1 TIGYL
6 LSLGFLRILFYWKPE
21 FDVWC
26 HCVPCRLKEADVI
39 LLRTTDALKQYSK
52 KKLITIHPKVQGT
65 NLGHQVITDENS
77 IISKSIMKP
86 ECKVRYIQVQK
97 VRYVWNISE
106 GKFQKIGILDEEFSC
121 SDIHSEFGR
130 GLSREE
136 REFRQQ
142 ICGPNSIEVKIIPIR
157 TLLFKEV
164 FNFFYAF
171 QVFAMAIKISTGYS
185 EYTIAIIILV
195 VISVTVTIY
204 HLRVQSIKLHNMAA
218 SYNSIKV
225 TVLHKN
231 GDFEQTESQCLVPG
245 DVIILSGKKLY
256 LPCDAILISGGCTV
270 NESMLTGE
278 SIPVT
283 KTALPHYDYS
293 APWKT
298 QCGDDYKKHVLFC
311 GTEIIQ
317 TKAYSQNLVKAVVL
331 KTGFN
336 TEKGDLVRAILY
348 DKPINV
354 KLHRDAMRF
363 LSILF
368 GIAVFAA
375 SFTAYSYT
383 MNGASLRE
391 TVLMSLLM
399 LTLAVESSI
408 PASLTLAL
416 VYAQARLKKQGIFC
430 ISPQKINVAGLLNL
444 ICFDKTGTMTE
455 DIFDLWG
462 VAGNDG
468 NCFQEVHHF
477 SSGNIMPWSPMLG
490 AMASCHSLII
500 LDGKMHGDPL
510 DLKMFEGTGWEL
522 TDYKTSSNKD
532 GKSLSCTMVRPGARS
547 GKVPVQG
554 IAILHQFP
562 FSSSMQRMSVIT
574 QAIGEDDLTLF
585 MKGAPETVISFCKP
599 ETVPDNFSKRL
610 DFYSTQ
616 GFRVIGLAYRV
627 LDKANLSNIEQ
638 YEREELESDLIFLG
652 LLIMENRLKPET
664 KAVLHE
670 LTLANIRNVMVTG
683 DNLQTAVTVGKNS
696 GMIPNGSKLILIE
709 ATKPEGDSAA
719 SITWKTITDKQ
730 ENKQVTHDLCIASDS
745 GGFYSHIVQGEYRFV
760 ISGDSFKVI
769 LLHFYNLLPNILLNG
784 IIFARMT
791 PRQKA
796 DLCEEFKKLDYYVGM
811 CGDGANDC
819 GALKTAHVGISLSE
833 LEASVASPFT
843 SKIPN
848 IECVPKLVKEGRN
861 SLVTAYSL
869 FKLIM
874 TTILISVPCEL
885 LLFSRQTILGNYQ
898 FLLQDMSISIPS
910 FITFSLNGPA
920 PQLVPYRPPGQ
931 LQSPPLLLSVIL
943 QIILSI
949 TMQVTAFVLVQQQP
963 WYSKTDVFS
972 ACLSLNQ
979 STGNYTLSE
988 PAFSENYLT
997 TNMWFTM
1004 GVNLIIIEFVFAKGR
1019 PFRQRLYTNYLLS
1032 LLILLQ
1038 VVTYLFLHFA
1048 DIERLYT
1055 AMEFVCTPYYW
1066 RMNTF
1071 IMAIVLFVVSYTV
1084 EEGFIE
1090 NRKLWLWIKRISN
1103 YQSKSQYRKLQKRLE
1118 NDPNWPPLNR
1128 TDYAAQ
1134 SISVMDT
1141 KVDVSSELISNQNK
1155 SSYMKRQEYD
1165 YK

>member
-1 TIGYL
+1 
-6 LSLGFLRILFYWKPE
+6 
-21 FDVWC
+21 
-26 HCVPCRLKEADVI
+26 
-39 LLRTTDALKQYSK
+39 
-52 KKLITIHPKVQGT
+52 
-65 NLGHQVITDENS
+65 
-77 IISKSIMKP
+77 
-86 ECKVRYIQVQK
+86 
-97 VRYVWNISE
+97 
-106 GKFQKIGILDEEFSC
+106 
-121 SDIHSEFGR
+121 
-130 GLSREE
+130 
-136 REFRQQ
+136 
-142 ICGPNSIEVKIIPIR
+142 
-157 TLLFKEV
+157 
-164 FNFFYAF
+164 
-171 QVFAMAIKISTGYS
+171 
-185 EYTIAIIILV
+185 
-195 VISVTVTIY
+195 
-204 HLRVQSIKLHNMAA
+204 MAA
-218 SYNSIKV
+218 SYNSIMV
-225 TVLHKN
+225 TVLQKN
-231 GDFEQTESQCLVPG
+231 GDLEKIESQCLVPG
-245 DVIILSGKKLY
+245 DVIVLSGNKLY

-270 NESMLTGE
+270 NESM
-278 SIPVT
+278 
-283 KTALPHYDYS
+283 TALPHYDYS

-317 TKAYSQNLVKAVVL
+317 TKDYSQNLVKAVVL

-336 TEKGDLVRAILY
+336 TEKGDLVKAILY

-354 KLHRDAMRF
+354 KLQRDALRF
-363 LSILF
+363 LFILI
-368 GIAVFAA
+368 GIAVFGA
-375 SFTAYSYT
+375 SYTAYAYT
-383 MNGASLRE
+383 QSGASVRE

-399 LTLAVESSI
+399 LTIAVNSAI

-416 VYAQARLKKQGIFC
+416 VYAQTRLKKQGIFC
-430 ISPQKINVAGLLNL
+430 ISPQKINLAGLLNL

-455 DIFDLWG
+455 DILDLWG
-462 VAGNDG
+462 VIACDG
-468 NCFQEVHHF
+468 NCFQEVHYF
-477 SSGNIMPWSPMLG
+477 SSGNTMPWSPLLG

-522 TDYKTSSNKD
+522 ADYKKNRDAD
-532 GKSLSCTMVRPGARS
+532 GKSLSCTMVRPGAIS

-574 QAIGEDDLTLF
+574 QAIGEDELTLF
-585 MKGAPETVISFCKP
+585 MKGAPETVISFCRP

-610 DFYSTQ
+610 DFYSMQ
-616 GFRVIGLAYRV
+616 GFRVIGLAYRG
-627 LDKANLSNIEQ
+627 LDRVNLMNMEQ
-638 YEREELESDLIFLG
+638 FEREELESDLIFLG
-652 LLIMENRLKPET
+652 LLVMENRLKSET
-664 KAVLHE
+664 KDVLQE
-670 LTLANIRNVMVTG
+670 LAMANIRTVMVTG

-709 ATKPEGDSAA
+709 ATEPEGDSPA

-730 ENKQVTHDLCIASDS
+730 ENKQVTHNLCIESDV
-745 GGFYSHIVQGEYRFV
+745 GGYYRHIVQGEYRFV
-760 ISGDSFKVI
+760 ISGKSFQVM

-791 PRQKA
+791 PQQKA

-843 SKIPN
+843 SKIAN
-848 IECVPKLVKEGRN
+848 IECVPKLLKEGRN

-874 TTILISVPCEL
+874 TSTLISLPSEL
-885 LLFSRQTILGNYQ
+885 LLFSTQTILV
-898 FLLQDMSISIPS
+898 
-910 FITFSLNGPA
+910 SLNGPS
-920 PQLVPYRPPGQ
+920 PELVPYRPSRQ

-943 QIILSI
+943 QTILSMI
-949 TMQVTAFVLVQQQP
+949 LQVTAFVLVQQQP
-963 WYSKTDVFS
+963 WYSRTDVFS

-979 STGNYTLSE
+979 STGNYTVRE
-988 PAFSENYLT
+988 PALSENYLT

-1004 GVNLIIIEFVFAKGR
+1004 GVNLIILEFVFAKGR
-1019 PFRQRLYTNYLLS
+1019 PFRQRLYTNYLFS
-1032 LLILLQ
+1032 LLIFLQ

-1071 IMAIVLFVVSYTV
+1071 VMAIVLFLVSYTV

-1155 SSYMKRQEYD
+1155 SSNMKRQEYD